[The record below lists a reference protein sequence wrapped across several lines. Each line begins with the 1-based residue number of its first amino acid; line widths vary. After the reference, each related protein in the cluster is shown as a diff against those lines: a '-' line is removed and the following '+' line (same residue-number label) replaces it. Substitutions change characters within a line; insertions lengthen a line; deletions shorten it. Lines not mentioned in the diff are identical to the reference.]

1 MTQTPQMSPGRP
13 GPYTPQTPPAQGAPY
28 TPQTP
33 PAQGARSAPHI
44 PPARALYA
52 PQPSLPPGA
61 APHAQAAPG
70 PYGPAPQGAAPSPR
84 PDRRPTTRGAAVNG
98 TLSGLVLLAAT
109 LTTGLMAG
117 LYFAFSVAVMPG
129 LGRSGDRTLVEAMQR
144 INVAILNG
152 WFTLA
157 FGGALVLGIVAAVL
171 HRGGEGRPAL
181 PWIIAGVAL
190 YALSLLITMGFS
202 VPLNNTLADAGA
214 PGRIHDIAAV
224 RAHFESA
231 WIHWNIARTLAS
243 TAALGCLAWAMRAAA
258 GAGRA

>member
-1 MTQTPQMSPGRP
+1 M
-13 GPYTPQTPPAQGAPY
+13 
-28 TPQTP
+28 
-33 PAQGARSAPHI
+33 
-44 PPARALYA
+44 
-52 PQPSLPPGA
+52 
-61 APHAQAAPG
+61 
-70 PYGPAPQGAAPSPR
+70 
-84 PDRRPTTRGAAVNG
+84 NG

-157 FGGALVLGIVAAVL
+157 FGGALVLGIAAAVL
-171 HRGGEGRPAL
+171 HRGGTGRPAL
-181 PWIIAGVAL
+181 PWIVAGVVL

-202 VPLNNTLADAGA
+202 VPLNNRLADAGT
-214 PGRIHDIAAV
+214 PGRIHDLAAV
-224 RAHFESA
+224 RARFESA
-231 WIHWNIARTLAS
+231 WIHWNIARTLVS
-243 TAALGCLAWAMRAAA
+243 TAALGCLAWAMRVAA

>member
-1 MTQTPQMSPGRP
+1 
-13 GPYTPQTPPAQGAPY
+13 
-28 TPQTP
+28 
-33 PAQGARSAPHI
+33 
-44 PPARALYA
+44 
-52 PQPSLPPGA
+52 
-61 APHAQAAPG
+61 
-70 PYGPAPQGAAPSPR
+70 
-84 PDRRPTTRGAAVNG
+84 VNG
-98 TLSGLVLLAAT
+98 TLSGIVLLAAT

-129 LGRSGDRTLVEAMQR
+129 LGKSGDRTLVEAMQR

-171 HRGGEGRPAL
+171 HRGGAGRPAL
-181 PWIIAGVAL
+181 PWIVAGVVL

-202 VPLNNTLADAGA
+202 VPLNNKLADAGE

-224 RAHFESA
+224 RAQFEST
-231 WIHWNIARTLAS
+231 WIHWNIARTLVS
-243 TAALGCLAWAMRAAA
+243 TAALGCLAWAMRVAA